1 MAFPVTIFPKVLKAG
16 IKMDKKGCYNNLLK
30 AGTTPVYNTISIL
43 SSSPSDKYD
52 KAQAASVN
60 TSDS

>member
-1 MAFPVTIFPKVLKAG
+1 
-16 IKMDKKGCYNNLLK
+16 MDKKGCYNNLLK